1 MQSSPDQPSSGAWLG
16 LPPDEKRPVS
26 RGARYRCIFL
36 MLLYWAVLSAIPQ
49 GADRLAEIGTNL
61 PLWMGAL
68 ELTPFL
74 LVPAFLFLAVRTGAQ
89 WRALMITVY
98 AGLFLNLLMNM
109 ALPSGA
115 MWGDL
120 PAAGPYGTR
129 VWPGGDHREWLVTL
143 PRFPQFW
150 ALVIYVFLS
159 GSGTPPLLR
168 LLALAWWFL
177 LCVAPVN
184 TGMVGYAD
192 ILGPLVIIALV
203 LGCMHLAEKRA
214 SRQTGQAIP
223 RKKQPPQGRRTPPG
237 GKLPDA
243 IRYFQITSKI
253 FTELPF
259 FPVRPRAFTGF
270 LTDFRLN
277 VLTFLPLARLPTGTH
292 RPSAPQAST
301 EASFPSDRTMTE
313 PARGKSQGISAL
325 SGDSSTWRNVA
336 RLKSPAAP
344 LSADFPPLLARFSR
358 NSSRVTSCGEEEA
371 FNSLMPLITPPI
383 SAEPSS
389 FNGTSAQDFPSMEM
403 NNLAHFISGVFKLT
417 EADSTDAPAGI

>member
-1 MQSSPDQPSSGAWLG
+1 
-16 LPPDEKRPVS
+16 
-26 RGARYRCIFL
+26 
-36 MLLYWAVLSAIPQ
+36 
-49 GADRLAEIGTNL
+49 
-61 PLWMGAL
+61 MGAL

-120 PAAGPYGTR
+120 PAAGPYGTL
-129 VWPGGDHREWLVTL
+129 VWPGEDHREWLVTL

-214 SRQTGQAIP
+214 SRQTKG
-223 RKKQPPQGRRTPPG
+223 
-237 GKLPDA
+237 
-243 IRYFQITSKI
+243 
-253 FTELPF
+253 
-259 FPVRPRAFTGF
+259 
-270 LTDFRLN
+270 
-277 VLTFLPLARLPTGTH
+277 
-292 RPSAPQAST
+292 
-301 EASFPSDRTMTE
+301 
-313 PARGKSQGISAL
+313 
-325 SGDSSTWRNVA
+325 
-336 RLKSPAAP
+336 
-344 LSADFPPLLARFSR
+344 
-358 NSSRVTSCGEEEA
+358 
-371 FNSLMPLITPPI
+371 
-383 SAEPSS
+383 
-389 FNGTSAQDFPSMEM
+389 
-403 NNLAHFISGVFKLT
+403 
-417 EADSTDAPAGI
+417 

>member
-1 MQSSPDQPSSGAWLG
+1 MQSSPDQPSSEAWLG
-16 LPPDEKRPVS
+16 LPPDEERPVS

-115 MWGDL
+115 IWGDL
-120 PAAGPYGTR
+120 PAAGPYGTL
-129 VWPGGDHREWLVTL
+129 VWPGEDHREWLVTL

-214 SRQTGQAIP
+214 SRQTKG
-223 RKKQPPQGRRTPPG
+223 
-237 GKLPDA
+237 
-243 IRYFQITSKI
+243 
-253 FTELPF
+253 
-259 FPVRPRAFTGF
+259 
-270 LTDFRLN
+270 
-277 VLTFLPLARLPTGTH
+277 
-292 RPSAPQAST
+292 
-301 EASFPSDRTMTE
+301 
-313 PARGKSQGISAL
+313 
-325 SGDSSTWRNVA
+325 
-336 RLKSPAAP
+336 
-344 LSADFPPLLARFSR
+344 
-358 NSSRVTSCGEEEA
+358 
-371 FNSLMPLITPPI
+371 
-383 SAEPSS
+383 
-389 FNGTSAQDFPSMEM
+389 
-403 NNLAHFISGVFKLT
+403 
-417 EADSTDAPAGI
+417 